1 MELLASVNRGTGQ
14 TLRRQIEDQLRS
26 AIRSCTLKLGSHI
39 ASTRDLARQLGVT
52 RPVVVEAYAQ
62 LAAEGWLEIRRGAR
76 PRVVRCVG
84 RCRPRAARARAAV
97 GAPRVDF
104 RAGTPDLSAF
114 PRGVWL
120 RSFRN
125 ALAAMPNDAFGDGDP
140 RGEDAL
146 RQALSEYLG
155 RVRGLVTDAAIGS
168 SSSVAMRRVGP

>member
-1 MELLASVNRGTGQ
+1 MLCAM
-14 TLRRQIEDQLRS
+14 
-26 AIRSCTLKLGSHI
+26 
-39 ASTRDLARQLGVT
+39 
-52 RPVVVEAYAQ
+52 AQ
-62 LAAEGWLEIRRGAR
+62 
-76 PRVVRCVG
+76 P
-84 RCRPRAARARAAV
+84 
-97 GAPRVDF
+97 
-104 RAGTPDLSAF
+104 
-114 PRGVWL
+114 